1 MKKNG
6 DISLKYELV
15 FNKKKQLQERN
26 RRPQMREEPL
36 MTHDQMVTKWMEN
49 PDFWKAVSE
58 LNAQYADLD
67 ETLSKRKTKSQVQSG
82 TTRKVNRSAAEIHR
96 LENPRSST
104 GTNFSTPANPDPEP
118 GAFLRRIPITM
129 SATSI
134 FDLLNRIWSYSP
146 NGTW

>member
-1 MKKNG
+1 
-6 DISLKYELV
+6 
-15 FNKKKQLQERN
+15 
-26 RRPQMREEPL
+26 MREEPL

-67 ETLSKRKTKSQVQSG
+67 ETLSKRKTNSQVQAG

-104 GTNFSTPANPDPEP
+104 GTNFRNLEKA
-118 GAFLRRIPITM
+118 
-129 SATSI
+129 SALLKIFKRQKISCLALSSRQLWKSI
-134 FDLLNRIWSYSP
+134 KAKKPLAHCEHQ
-146 NGTW
+146 

>member
-49 PDFWKAVSE
+49 P
-58 LNAQYADLD
+58 
-67 ETLSKRKTKSQVQSG
+67 
-82 TTRKVNRSAAEIHR
+82 EIGRAHV
-96 LENPRSST
+96 
-104 GTNFSTPANPDPEP
+104 
-118 GAFLRRIPITM
+118 
-129 SATSI
+129 
-134 FDLLNRIWSYSP
+134 
-146 NGTW
+146 

>member
-26 RRPQMREEPL
+26 RRPQM
-36 MTHDQMVTKWMEN
+36 
-49 PDFWKAVSE
+49 

-67 ETLSKRKTKSQVQSG
+67 ETLSKKKANSQVQSG

-96 LENPRSST
+96 LENPRSSP
-104 GTNFSTPANPDPEP
+104 GTNFRNLEKA
-118 GAFLRRIPITM
+118 
-129 SATSI
+129 SALLKI
-134 FDLLNRIWSYSP
+134 FKRQKISCLALSSRQL
-146 NGTW
+146 